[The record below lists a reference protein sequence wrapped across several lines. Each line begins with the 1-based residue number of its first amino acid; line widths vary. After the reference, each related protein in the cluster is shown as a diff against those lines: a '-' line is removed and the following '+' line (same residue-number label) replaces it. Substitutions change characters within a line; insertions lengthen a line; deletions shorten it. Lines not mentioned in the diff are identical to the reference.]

1 MCEHNKRSDLIL
13 KNGASSNHMN
23 NTSGHVTVVQEQLP
37 EQTDTDTQRNSV
49 HQLSDLNRGRCAELK
64 GCRTVSTG
72 LISAL

>member
-1 MCEHNKRSDLIL
+1 
-13 KNGASSNHMN
+13 MN